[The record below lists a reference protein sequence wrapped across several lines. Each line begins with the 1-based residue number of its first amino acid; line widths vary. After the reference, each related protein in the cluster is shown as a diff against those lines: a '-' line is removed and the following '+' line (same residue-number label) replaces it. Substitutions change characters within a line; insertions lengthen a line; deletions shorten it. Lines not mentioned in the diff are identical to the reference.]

1 MSLEAEYTL
10 ENEILKVTARSYGGE
25 MRSITEKADGTE
37 YLWDGNPTWWKYS
50 APVLFPIV
58 GALNN
63 NKFRYQGKEYEQPQ
77 HGFARVS
84 EYEVV
89 EQSCDSITFALDYNE
104 ETLKNYPFQF
114 RLEISYKLEKNTVI
128 VGWKVKNVGDE
139 VMYFSIG
146 AHPAFLCP
154 PEGKGEFSDAYLE
167 FSSEENSGVRE
178 LAPGCKLLHEK
189 REFLKGNRLDLNYDM
204 FKEDARI
211 FDDLK
216 SDTITIKSTKS
227 NKSLGVKAEGFPY
240 YGIWTPVKG
249 GAPYICLEP
258 WHGHADYADFTGDLT
273 EKEGMRKLEAGEEFN
288 SGYTVIVG

>member
-89 EQSCDSITFALDYNE
+89 EQSSDSITFA
-104 ETLKNYPFQF
+104 K
-114 RLEISYKLEKNTVI
+114 
-128 VGWKVKNVGDE
+128 
-139 VMYFSIG
+139 SI
-146 AHPAFLCP
+146 
-154 PEGKGEFSDAYLE
+154 
-167 FSSEENSGVRE
+167 
-178 LAPGCKLLHEK
+178 
-189 REFLKGNRLDLNYDM
+189 
-204 FKEDARI
+204 
-211 FDDLK
+211 
-216 SDTITIKSTKS
+216 
-227 NKSLGVKAEGFPY
+227 
-240 YGIWTPVKG
+240 
-249 GAPYICLEP
+249 
-258 WHGHADYADFTGDLT
+258 
-273 EKEGMRKLEAGEEFN
+273 
-288 SGYTVIVG
+288 